1 MTSLFLRQLPKVN
14 TNNHLNIIIMKNH
27 ECYPIN
33 NIAMSMSSML
43 KELALLS
50 LLLRFGGERR
60 NDFRRDR

>member
-1 MTSLFLRQLPKVN
+1 
-14 TNNHLNIIIMKNH
+14 MKNH